1 MLFVAAFASSAA
13 EPADE
18 VSTAD
23 ALPDDLLDLSI
34 EELMDINI
42 SLVSR
47 KAEPLR
53 SAPAAVYV
61 VTGDDLRRTG
71 VTTIPDALR
80 MVPGLQVAQVDA
92 NKWAISSRGFNG
104 RFANK
109 LLVQIDGRTV
119 YTPLYSGVFWDVQE
133 LMLEDVDR
141 IEVVRGPGAALWGA
155 NAVNGIINIV
165 TKKTHDTQGGVLVV
179 SGGMEERITACAR
192 YGGKIGRN
200 THYRVYA
207 KGFDRDD
214 FADASGGD
222 AHDKWDGGLIGFRAD
237 SDLLDGESLTV
248 QGHGYVVDYDEVLI
262 APVLTPPYSETVRS
276 SNRASGHHLLA
287 GWTREHDDGNKTTV
301 RGYWDHA
308 VRDSSVLDFTQ
319 DVLDIDL
326 QHAFPLGTR
335 QSVTWGLGYRY
346 LRDDIDG
353 TFTVSLE
360 PGKRRDD
367 VFSAFLQDQIA
378 VIGDDVDFTL
388 GTKVEHNDYTGFE
401 VQPSARARWR
411 AGERATVWGAVSRAV
426 RTPSRVEHDGSI
438 SRQVLSPGTSG
449 TGLSTAISL
458 FGNDDYDTEELLA
471 YEIGYR
477 FAAKAV
483 SIDVATFYDD
493 YDDLR
498 TLEAGQAYVDTASG
512 LPYLV
517 LPFGTANKMSG
528 HTYGLETAVSWRPF
542 DWWLIKGSH
551 TWLRMFLD
559 MDGDSTDTISESDE
573 DGNPTHQFSLQSS
586 MNPTSGV
593 ELDTVF
599 RYVDDVPS
607 LNVDSYV
614 ELDVRIGWQ
623 CTESLELSLVGRNL
637 LDGHH
642 PEYASEIV
650 EYVPSEVER
659 SVYAKATWRF

>member
-165 TKKTHDTQGGVLVV
+165 TRKTQDTQGGVVAV
-179 SGGMEERITACAR
+179 SGGMEERVTASAR

-207 KGFDRDD
+207 KGFNRDD
-214 FADASGGD
+214 SVDATGAD
-222 AHDKWDGGLIGFRAD
+222 AHDQWDGGLIGFRAD
-237 SDLLDGESLTV
+237 SDLSDGESLTL
-248 QGHGYVVDYDEVLI
+248 QGHGYVVDYDETILT
-262 APVLTPPYSETVRS
+262 PVLTPPFSETVRS

-287 GWTREHDDGNKTTV
+287 GWTREHGNGSTTTV
-301 RGYWDHA
+301 RGYWDHT
-308 VRDSSVLDFTQ
+308 VRESSVLDFMQ
-319 DVLDIDL
+319 DVLDVDL
-326 QHAFPLGTR
+326 QHEFRLGTR
-335 QSVTWGLGYRY
+335 QAVTWGLAYRH
-346 LRDDIDG
+346 LRDDIEG

-360 PGKRRDD
+360 PGKRRDN
-367 VFSAFLQDQIA
+367 VYSAFLQDQIA
-378 VIGDDVDFTL
+378 VIRDDVELTL

-411 AGERATVWGAVSRAV
+411 AGERATVWGAASRAV
-426 RTPSRVEHDGSI
+426 RTPSRIEHDGRI
-438 SRQVLSPGTSG
+438 NRQVLSPEASG
-449 TGLSTAISL
+449 TALPTAISL

-471 YEIGYR
+471 YEVGYR

-483 SIDVATFYDD
+483 SVDVATFYND

-498 TLEAGQAYVDTASG
+498 TLEAGQAYVSIESG
-512 LPYLV
+512 LPYVV

-528 HTYGLETAVSWRPF
+528 HTYGVETAVSWRPL
-542 DWWLIKGSH
+542 DWWLVKGAH
-551 TWLRMFLD
+551 TWLRVFLELESGSTD
-559 MDGDSTDTISESDE
+559 SVSESAEDGDPS
-573 DGNPTHQFSLQSS
+573 HQFSLQSR
-586 MNPTSGV
+586 MNPTSSL
-593 ELDTVF
+593 ELDTTF
-599 RYVDDVPS
+599 RYVDEILS
-607 LNVDSYV
+607 LNVDSYL
-614 ELDVRIGWQ
+614 ELDVHIGWQ
-623 CTESLELSLVGRNL
+623 CTERLKLSLVGRNL

-642 PEYASEIV
+642 PEYTSEIV
-650 EYVPSEVER
+650 DYVPSEVER
-659 SVYAKATWRF
+659 SVYAKATWQF